1 MTALR
6 IVHQLPCSAE
16 VFWETLFF
24 DPEFNRRLFLEHLR
38 FPAWRV
44 TDQRDGELVLERTV
58 EVTPLLGELPGPLKA
73 VLGSSLSYR
82 ESGRFDKQARTYTL
96 TAVPSVLS
104 DRLGVS
110 GELSCKTIGEGRSE
124 RVFVAKVEARV
135 FGVGGLLEK
144 RILSD
149 LQSNYDGSAVFIDR
163 YLTEAKLAR
172 S

>member
-16 VFWETLFF
+16 VFWGTLFF

-44 TDQRDGELVLERTV
+44 AEQRDSETLLERTV
-58 EVTPLLGELPGPLKA
+58 EVTPPSGDLPAPLKA
-73 VLGSSLSYR
+73 VLGAGLSYR
-82 ESGRFDKQARTYTL
+82 ERGRYDKRAQSYSM

-124 RVFVAKVEARV
+124 RLFVAKVEARV
-135 FGVGGLLEK
+135 FAVGGLLEK
-144 RILSD
+144 RIVSD
-149 LQSNYDGSAVFIDR
+149 LQSNYDGSAVFIER
-163 YLTEAKLAR
+163 YLTETGLPR